1 MTERPILF
9 SGPMVSAVLR
19 DVEPK
24 TQTRRAL
31 RKQFGPEAMP
41 VEMCA
46 ETDEGYQTV
55 GHSGRWWDDVG
66 GLAEDAVTCPFGTPG
81 DRLWVRETFVAF
93 GRWEM
98 RFSAK
103 KGRDEW
109 HFVDMTLETGRQY
122 RYGGALPNAKR
133 DSVTPTWW
141 RRPAIHMP
149 RAASRILLDVTGVRI
164 ERLQSISATDARA
177 EGIEFQEHS
186 IAGQICRSWKAY
198 GSADGWYPEGIDIA
212 PIHSYWSLWDS
223 LNAARGF
230 GWHTNPWVWV
240 VEFRQVQQ

>member
-24 TQTRRAL
+24 TQTRRVVKGTAL
-31 RKQFGPEAMP
+31 DWLEPGMFSPEYVAAP
-41 VEMCA
+41 DSLLSPYGFA
-46 ETDEGYQTV
+46 
-55 GHSGRWWDDVG
+55 
-66 GLAEDAVTCPFGTPG
+66 G
-81 DRLWVRETFVAF
+81 DRLYVRETFVAF
-93 GRWEM
+93 GRWET

-223 LNAARGF
+223 LNAASGF

-240 VEFRQVQQ
+240 VEFRRPQHTGGAR

>member
-1 MTERPILF
+1 MKEGPILF

-24 TQTRRAL
+24 TQARCVVKGTAL
-31 RKQFGPEAMP
+31 DWLEPGMFSPAYVASPDSLLSPYGFA
-41 VEMCA
+41 
-46 ETDEGYQTV
+46 
-55 GHSGRWWDDVG
+55 
-66 GLAEDAVTCPFGTPG
+66 G
-81 DRLWVRETFVAF
+81 DRLYVRETFVAF
-93 GRWEM
+93 GRWET

-240 VEFRQVQQ
+240 VEFRRMT